1 MKKLLTNYTFDPT
14 TGQVAL
20 LDYTA
25 VAQES
30 LLLITNVTRGTILYN
45 FADPTH
51 GGSVAGNVVTL
62 TLDLTGLGMSSGD
75 ALQIYYDD
83 PADIP
88 ATDASLQLLQE
99 QNLLMRKLLK
109 TTESLATVDTFQRQ
123 RIVLDGGPGVA
134 FATPMFFRQ
143 LDANGTNALAPNG
156 AAFTSMYAVQ
166 DVWRTI
172 DNARLNFQQ
181 GIRANLSFS

>member
-25 VAQES
+25 VDQES
-30 LLLITNVTRGTILYN
+30 ILLITNVTRGTILYN
-45 FADPTH
+45 FADASR

-62 TLDLTGLGMSSGD
+62 TLDLTGLGMSGNDS
-75 ALQIYYDD
+75 LQIYYDD
-83 PADIP
+83 PAETP
-88 ATDASLQLLQE
+88 ASNESVALLHE
-99 QNLLMRKLLK
+99 QNLLMRRLLK
-109 TTESLATVDTFQRQ
+109 TTESLATVDLAQRQ
-123 RIVLDGGPGVA
+123 RVVIDGGPGVL
-134 FATPMFFRQ
+134 FNNPMFFRQ
-143 LDANGTNALAPNG
+143 LDANNVNAIAPNG